1 MDDVGRLRGEVDRA
15 QRATDV
21 LNNALVKE
29 AFEAL
34 EKELIE
40 GLINTSADEDRKRE
54 KIHMML
60 LMGRKW
66 VNLFKGMVE
75 TGKLAQFQLDEKRKF
90 KLWGG

>member
-1 MDDVGRLRGEVDRA
+1 MDDVARLRQEVDRA
-15 QRATDV
+15 QRAADV

-34 EKELIE
+34 EKQLIE
-40 GLINTSADEDRKRE
+40 GLIQTSADEDRKRE

-66 VNLFKGMVE
+66 QGLFKNMME
-75 TGKLAQFQLDEKRKF
+75 TGKLASLQLDEKRKLR
-90 KLWGG
+90 LWG

>member
-1 MDDVGRLRGEVDRA
+1 MDDVGQLRKEMDRA
-15 QRATDV
+15 QRAANI
-21 LNNALVKE
+21 LNDALVKE

-40 GLINTSADEDRKRE
+40 GLIQTAADEDKKRE

-66 VNLFKGMVE
+66 ANLFKSMVE
-75 TGKLAQFQLDEKRKF
+75 TGKLASLQLEEKRKLR
-90 KLWGG
+90 LWGN